1 MKSDDIGENMR
12 ILVVGAIKGGT
23 VPIGRAIYSAFK
35 EIGQEADFLDYSDL
49 LEEFIQVEAVKDI
62 ELTNQF
68 LLKCK
73 IRLLEKVVD
82 FKPEVIFGV
91 AQSPLNNIEVLCE
104 LKKADI
110 ILCYWF
116 VEDYRIFEYWKTIA
130 PYFDHFF
137 TIQKDPFWE
146 ELNRMGGHNY
156 HYLPAAFDSNLEFF
170 ADEGNHKISATFVGA
185 PYANRVHFFGK
196 LRRRDFE
203 IYGEEW
209 CKYPNPAVKIGDRRI
224 SEKEAR
230 EIYQRTLINLNL
242 HSNSEPCWPSGDF
255 VNLRSFE
262 LAGLGAF
269 QLTDMRKLLTLHFDP
284 ADEVV
289 ALASWEDM
297 LKAID
302 YFLEHQEEREAFAER
317 AQEHVMKEHTYRHR
331 AEEILS
337 MLP

>member
-1 MKSDDIGENMR
+1 MR
-12 ILVVGAIKGGT
+12 TLVVGAIKGGS
-23 VPIGRAIYSAFK
+23 VPIGRAIYSAFR

-49 LEEFIQVEAVKDI
+49 LGEFIQVEVAKNT
-62 ELTNQF
+62 ERTNQF

-73 IRLLEKVVD
+73 IRLLEKTVD

-116 VEDYRIFEYWKTIA
+116 VEDYQIFEYWKTIA

-146 ELNRMGGHNY
+146 DLNRMGCHNH
-156 HYLPAAFDSNLEFF
+156 HYLPAAFDSNLEFP
-170 ADEGNHKISATFVGA
+170 ADEGNHKIPVSFVGA

-196 LRRRDFE
+196 LRRPDFQ
-203 IYGEEW
+203 IYGEDW
-209 CKYPNPAVKIGDRRI
+209 CKYPNPAVIIGDRRI

-230 EIYQRTLINLNL
+230 EIYQRILINLNL

-255 VNLRSFE
+255 VNPRTFE

-269 QLTDMRKLLTLHFDP
+269 QLTDMRKILTLHFEP
-284 ADEVV
+284 ADEVL
-289 ALASWEDM
+289 ALSSWEDM
-297 LKAID
+297 QWGIE
-302 YFLEHQEEREAFAER
+302 YFLDHEEERDAFAKR
-317 AQEHVMKEHTYRHR
+317 AQERVMKEHTYRHR
-331 AEEILS
+331 AEEVLS
-337 MLP
+337 LLS

>member
-1 MKSDDIGENMR
+1 MR

-23 VPIGRAIYSAFK
+23 VPIGRAIYSAFRD
-35 EIGQEADFLDYSDL
+35 IGQEANFLDYSDL
-49 LEEFIQVEAVKDI
+49 LEEFIQVRGAKDT
-62 ELTNQF
+62 ERTNQF

-91 AQSPLNNIEVLCE
+91 AQSPLNNIEVLSE

-116 VEDYRIFEYWKTIA
+116 VEDYQIFEYWKTIA

-137 TIQKDPFWE
+137 TIQKDLFWE
-146 ELNRMGGHNY
+146 ELNQMGCHNY
-156 HYLPAAFDSNLEFF
+156 HYLPAAFDPNLEFP
-170 ADEGNHKISATFVGA
+170 ADEGNHKIPVSFVGA
-185 PYANRVHFFGK
+185 PYSNRVHFFGK
-196 LRRRDFE
+196 LRRPDFE

-209 CKYPNPAVKIGDRRI
+209 CKYPNPAVEIGDRRI
-224 SEKEAR
+224 SGKEAR

-242 HSNSEPCWPSGDF
+242 HSHSEPCWPSGDF
-255 VNLRSFE
+255 VNPRTFE

-284 ADEVV
+284 ANEVV
-289 ALASWEDM
+289 ALSSWEDM
-297 LKAID
+297 VKAID
-302 YFLEHQEEREAFAER
+302 YFLEHEEEREAFVKK
-317 AQEHVMKEHTYRHR
+317 AQERVLKEHTYKHR
-331 AEEILS
+331 AQEILS
-337 MLP
+337 IIT

>member
-1 MKSDDIGENMR
+1 MGENMR

-23 VPIGRAIYSAFK
+23 VPIGRAIYSAFR
-35 EIGQEADFLDYSDL
+35 EIGQEANFLDYSDL
-49 LEEFIQVEAVKDI
+49 LEEFIQVRAAKDT
-62 ELTNQF
+62 ERTNQF

-73 IRLLEKVVD
+73 IRLLEKVTD
-82 FKPEVIFGV
+82 FKPEAIFGV
-91 AQSPLNNIEVLCE
+91 AQSPLNNIEVLSE

-116 VEDYRIFEYWKTIA
+116 VEDYQIFEYWKTIA

-146 ELNRMGGHNY
+146 EMNQMGCHNY
-156 HYLPAAFDSNLEFF
+156 HYLPPAFDSNLEFP
-170 ADEGNHKISATFVGA
+170 ADEGNHEIPVSFVGA
-185 PYANRVHFFGK
+185 PYSNRVHFFSK
-196 LRRRDFE
+196 LRRPDFE

-209 CKYPNPAVKIGDRRI
+209 CKYPNPAVEIGDRRI

-242 HSNSEPCWPSGDF
+242 HSHSEPCWPSGDF
-255 VNLRSFE
+255 VNPRTFE

-284 ADEVV
+284 GNEVV
-289 ALASWEDM
+289 ALSRWEDM
-297 LKAID
+297 QQAID
-302 YFLEHQEEREAFAER
+302 YFLEHEEEREAFVR
-317 AQEHVMKEHTYRHR
+317 KAQERVLKEHTYKHR
-331 AEEILS
+331 AREILS
-337 MLP
+337 LLS